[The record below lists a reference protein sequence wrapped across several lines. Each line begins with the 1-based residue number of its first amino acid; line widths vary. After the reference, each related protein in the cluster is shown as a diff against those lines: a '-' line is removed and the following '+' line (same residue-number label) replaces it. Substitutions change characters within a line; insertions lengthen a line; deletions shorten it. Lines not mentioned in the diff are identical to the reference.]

1 MAFILRNM
9 RTFLRSIE
17 LTLTA
22 LGVVIVVVAYFLCRH
37 INPWKAAALCAVFVG
52 VVHGFIFYAVR
63 SQQRE
68 ARQKNVFS
76 IREMLDDMMKNRLD
90 VVLYP
95 GSGEEEDWRTAAQ
108 RAVWEIQARLN
119 FIEAESLKTKVD
131 G

>member
-1 MAFILRNM
+1 M

-76 IREMLDDMMKNRLD
+76 IREMLEDMMKNRLD

-108 RAVWEIQARLN
+108 RAVWEIQVRLN
-119 FIEAESLKTKVD
+119 FIEAESLKTKVVE
-131 G
+131 